1 MPATLGARAACERA
15 PGPGAEHEAPPPL
28 MHASLERVALA
39 RDVNGTRVG
48 LNVPLA
54 LDRSHATCGRRM
66 HSLVHACGILS
77 FQHIVRDSLCDIR
90 CGVGSF
96 GKAFAFCLYVRA
108 RARAALVEE
117 RSAEPRRETR
127 RTRARPSRKES
138 RRVKT
143 PTRPRPARPAPAR
156 DSVPCR

>member
-90 CGVGSF
+90 CGIGSF

-117 RSAEPRRETR
+117 RSAEPPDGRRDE
-127 RTRARPSRKES
+127 
-138 RRVKT
+138 
-143 PTRPRPARPAPAR
+143 PAPAR
-156 DSVPCR
+156 HARSRVE